1 MKQDEQSV
9 EEDELDRKVSIKFGN
24 IRSNIKM
31 KRKKMKQIPLEIVPE
46 NNEQDVSH
54 ESGGSSNDQSVI
66 LDIYGGTDRPIIN
79 KEPKTMT
86 EVVVQEFRA
95 SDILIQQ
102 QDPKLDFTISK
113 NNDLLEKLKNLA
125 SELKNDENV

>member
-1 MKQDEQSV
+1 MMKQDEQSV
-9 EEDELDRKVSIKFGN
+9 EEDELDKKASIKFGN

-46 NNEQDVSH
+46 NNEVSY
-54 ESGGSSNDQSVI
+54 ESGRSSNDQSVI
-66 LDIYGGTDRPIIN
+66 MDIYGGTDRPIIN

-86 EVVVQEFRA
+86 EIVVQEFHA

-102 QDPKLDFTISK
+102 QDSKLDFTISK

-125 SELKNDENV
+125 SEMKNDENV